1 MLVTVN
7 VPASRACL
15 TAMLEGLTLLDMV
28 LMEQAGGLPPLYESG
43 IRYRREPPGRE
54 RWLTATEVLAVGV
67 GDCEDLGAYRAAEL
81 RRAGVAARAVAIRT
95 GRKKFHTVVLLPDK
109 TFEDP
114 SVRLGMKKPKPKPHS
129 SRFA

>member
-1 MLVTVN
+1 MLVTIN

-15 TAMLEGLTLLDMV
+15 TAMLEGLTVLDMV
-28 LMEQAGGLPPLYESG
+28 LMERAGGLPSLYSSG
-43 IRYRREPPGRE
+43 VRYLREPTGRE
-54 RWLTATEVLAVGV
+54 RWLNADELLAIGV

-81 RRAGVAARAVAIRT
+81 RRQGIAARAVAIRT

-114 SVRLGMKKPKPKPHS
+114 SVRLGMKKPQPQS

>member
-15 TAMLEGLTLLDMV
+15 TALLEGLTLLDMV
-28 LMEQAGGLPPLYESG
+28 LMEQAGGLPSLYESG
-43 IRYRREPPGRE
+43 VRYKPEPPGRE
-54 RWLTATEVLAVGV
+54 RWLNANELLAVGV
-67 GDCEDLGAYRAAEL
+67 GDCEDLGAFRAAEL
-81 RRAGVAARAVAIRT
+81 RRKGIAARAVAIRT

-114 SVRLGMKKPKPKPHS
+114 SVRLGMKPLKR

>member
-43 IRYRREPPGRE
+43 IRYRPEPPGRE
-54 RWLTATEVLAVGV
+54 RWLNANEVLAVGV
-67 GDCEDLGAYRAAEL
+67 ADCEDLGAYRAAEL
-81 RRAGVAARAVAIRT
+81 RRQGIPARAVAIRT

-114 SVRLGMKKPKPKPHS
+114 SVRLGMKKPTR
-129 SRFA
+129 SRGAA

>member
-43 IRYRREPPGRE
+43 IRYRPEPPGRE
-54 RWLTATEVLAVGV
+54 RWLNANEMLAVGV
-67 GDCEDLGAYRAAEL
+67 SDCEDLGAYRAAEL
-81 RRAGVAARAVAIRT
+81 RRQGIPARAVAIRT

-114 SVRLGMKKPKPKPHS
+114 SVRLGMKKPI
-129 SRFA
+129 SRRA